1 MRGFLTFLVERG
13 LAAQRTALLLEEGP
27 EHHHASETLAP
38 LVPAPYSPRRWCLC
52 HAAPLERRLKL
63 WLLTK
68 YLFSQ
73 VREPAALPQGS
84 CPNTAETAPPAAMPL
99 PPALNT
105 RNESDTVANQARM
118 TLTGSRARTGHGHVN
133 CARNNSRSEVTVAM
147 TGMTTR
153 GVRPT
158 YYLNST

>member
-1 MRGFLTFLVERG
+1 MRLHLREKTKVRNRPLMGGFLTFLVERG
-13 LAAQRTALLLEEGP
+13 LAAQRTALLLEEGA

-84 CPNTAETAPPAAMPL
+84 CPNTRQPPLLQCHFHQP
-99 PPALNT
+99 
-105 RNESDTVANQARM
+105 S
-118 TLTGSRARTGHGHVN
+118 TLGTSQTPSQTKHA
-133 CARNNSRSEVTVAM
+133 
-147 TGMTTR
+147 
-153 GVRPT
+153 
-158 YYLNST
+158 